1 MRPADAKETVG
12 AWKVAL
18 EREDGPV
25 GLALSRQKL
34 PTLEGTHVDGVA
46 RGGYVVWETEQS
58 DGHPDLILLAS
69 GSEVHVA
76 LEAAKRLDADGVH
89 GRVVSM
95 PCWELFEAQP
105 ADYRDEVLPPDVKAR
120 LSIEAGVELG
130 WSKWVGDEGASI
142 SIERFG
148 ASAPGPTVL
157 EHLGITA
164 DAVVKRALALRETV
178 K

>member
-1 MRPADAKETVG
+1 M
-12 AWKVAL
+12 
-18 EREDGPV
+18 
-25 GLALSRQKL
+25 Q
-34 PTLEGTHVDGVA
+34 
-46 RGGYVVWETEQS
+46 
-58 DGHPDLILLAS
+58 
-69 GSEVHVA
+69 VA
-76 LEAAKRLDADGVH
+76 LEAAQRLAGDGVH

-105 ADYRDEVLPPDVKAR
+105 DGYRDEVLPPEVKAR

-130 WSKWVGDEGASI
+130 WSRWVGDEGASI

-164 DAVVKRALALRETV
+164 DAVVKRALALREPV

>member
-1 MRPADAKETVG
+1 MIWESEQAN
-12 AWKVAL
+12 
-18 EREDGPV
+18 
-25 GLALSRQKL
+25 
-34 PTLEGTHVDGVA
+34 GT
-46 RGGYVVWETEQS
+46 
-58 DGHPDLILLAS
+58 PDLILLAS

-76 LEAAKRLDADGVH
+76 LEAAERLAADGVH
-89 GRVVSM
+89 GWVVSM

-105 ADYRDEVLPPDVKAR
+105 DEYRDEVLPPAVKAR

-130 WSKWVGDEGASI
+130 WSRWVGTDGASI

-164 DAVVKRALALRETV
+164 DAVVAKALALREPV
-178 K
+178 